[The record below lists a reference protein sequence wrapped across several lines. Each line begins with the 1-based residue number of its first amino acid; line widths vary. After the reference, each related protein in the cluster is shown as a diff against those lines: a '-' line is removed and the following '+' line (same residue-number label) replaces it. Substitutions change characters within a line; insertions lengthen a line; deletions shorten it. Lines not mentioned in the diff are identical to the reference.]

1 MKDSESK
8 TIEVQE
14 GEEVAG
20 KTIVG
25 GRPLKRRD
33 MKMSIPAGI
42 EKTLYKASIDAG
54 FREQLF
60 EDRFGTIEDH
70 GLHLTELERRM
81 LEAIPDSRLDAI
93 ISQIRPAQHGKRK
106 FMKAVATAVVT
117 LAAGT
122 GAAVSGGC
130 KPPAGGVVEDPP
142 NVDVGQVEDA
152 STSTDEADAKADAGI
167 PIETDEHVT
176 RGVAPDEIEID
187 TEDPAPGGAAPD
199 PPDEVQ
205 VTAPPPHPTKGS
217 LADMP
222 GEVEVKVPPPTPKG
236 GALHDMPGEED

>member
-1 MKDSESK
+1 MKNRQGSD
-8 TIEVQE
+8 IEVQE

-42 EKTLYKASIDAG
+42 EKTLYKASIDPE

-60 EDRFGTIEDH
+60 EDRFGAIEDH
-70 GLHLTELERRM
+70 GLRLTDLERRM
-81 LEAIPDSRLDAI
+81 LEAIPDSRLETI
-93 ISQIRPAQHGKRK
+93 ISQIRPAQHGRRK

-130 KPPAGGVVEDPP
+130 KPPAGGIVEDPP
-142 NVDVGQVEDA
+142 KVDAAKVEDA
-152 STSTDEADAKADAGI
+152 STARDAEDTAQADTGV
-167 PIETDEHVT
+167 PIETDEYVT
-176 RGVAPDEIEID
+176 RGVAPDEIEIK

-199 PPDEVQ
+199 PPDEVMY
-205 VTAPPPHPTKGS
+205 TGPPPHPTKGS

-222 GEVEVKVPPPTPKG
+222 
-236 GALHDMPGEED
+236 DEED

>member
-1 MKDSESK
+1 MKDSESEI
-8 TIEVQE
+8 IEVQE

-42 EKTLYKASIDAG
+42 EKTLYKASIDHT
-54 FREQLF
+54 FRERLI

-70 GLHLTELERRM
+70 GIRLTDLERRM

-93 ISQIRPAQHGKRK
+93 ISQIRPAQHGQRK

-117 LAAGT
+117 LAAST

-130 KPPAGGVVEDPP
+130 KPPAGGIVEDPP
-142 NVDVGQVEDA
+142 KVDAAKVEDA
-152 STSTDEADAKADAGI
+152 STSTDEADARADAGI
-167 PIETDEHVT
+167 PIETHEYVT
-176 RGVAPDEIEID
+176 RGVAPDEVEIE
-187 TEDPAPGGAAPD
+187 TEVPAPGGAVPD
-199 PPDEVQ
+199 PPDEVEIQ
-205 VTAPPPHPTKGS
+205 APPPHPTKGS

-222 GEVEVKVPPPTPKG
+222 GEVEVKIPPPTPKG
-236 GALHDMPGEED
+236 GALPDMPEED